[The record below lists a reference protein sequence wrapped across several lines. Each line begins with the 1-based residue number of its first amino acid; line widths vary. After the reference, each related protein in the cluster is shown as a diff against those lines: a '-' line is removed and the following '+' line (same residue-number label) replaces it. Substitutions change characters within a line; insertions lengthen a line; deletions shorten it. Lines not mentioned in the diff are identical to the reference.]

1 MTDAIGMVDDDRD
14 GYRPGACNIGPDEI
28 RKRRAAGVAGVV
40 ATVALAAGLIAI
52 GAPAATRLLV
62 ALPAA
67 GAAVGFLQAR
77 SRFCVAFAIAGVRN
91 FGPVGSVVKVG
102 GAAAHRADLV
112 AAVRMLAQAIAIGAA
127 VGIVFA
133 LLPV

>member
-1 MTDAIGMVDDDRD
+1 MTDAILMIEDGQD
-14 GYRPGACNIGPDEI
+14 GYRPGGCNIGPDEI
-28 RKRRAAGVAGVV
+28 RKRNAAGVAAAV

-52 GAPAATRLLV
+52 GAPAPARLLV

-67 GAAVGFLQAR
+67 GSAVGFLQAR
-77 SRFCVAFAIAGVRN
+77 SRFCLAFAVAGVRN
-91 FGPVGSVVKVG
+91 FGPVGSVVRIEDR
-102 GAAAHRADLV
+102 AAHRADLV
-112 AAVRMLAQAIAIGAA
+112 AATKIGMGSVAIGAA